1 MYMLL
6 ALRVNL
12 HRDKELLKSFDT
24 IKNKSVCASQSK
36 RGGQPLYEFTRFEL
50 GKRKRLENIETRP
63 RGGGGGGAAP
73 IPLLHTPS
81 D

>member
-1 MYMLL
+1 MLLLLVLGDLTAASTVPLLLMYMLL

-36 RGGQPLYEFTRFEL
+36 RGG
-50 GKRKRLENIETRP
+50 GHW
-63 RGGGGGGAAP
+63 AAP
-73 IPLLHTPS
+73 L
-81 D
+81 